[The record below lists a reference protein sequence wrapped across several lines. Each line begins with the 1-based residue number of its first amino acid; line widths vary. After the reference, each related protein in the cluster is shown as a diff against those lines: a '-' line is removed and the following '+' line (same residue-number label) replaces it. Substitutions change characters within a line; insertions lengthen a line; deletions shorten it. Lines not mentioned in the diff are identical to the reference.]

1 MPKFILKKIEVI
13 FPKLATIKN
22 MCLFWD
28 YFSNFITHSK
38 IILFYIDFLTS
49 VFFFL
54 YTNAKWWGYII
65 CKNFWGKKGINTVL
79 NLDSAM
85 VFIVLIY
92 LIKLWLPKRNFAT
105 EL

>member
-1 MPKFILKKIEVI
+1 MPKFILEKIEVI

-49 VFFFL
+49 VFFFNNGGVIL
-54 YTNAKWWGYII
+54 FVKISGAR
-65 CKNFWGKKGINTVL
+65 KG
-79 NLDSAM
+79 
-85 VFIVLIY
+85 
-92 LIKLWLPKRNFAT
+92 
-105 EL
+105 

>member
-28 YFSNFITHSK
+28 YFSNFITHFK

-49 VFFFL
+49 VFFFF
-54 YTNAKWWGYII
+54 YIQMLNGGVI
-65 CKNFWGKKGINTVL
+65 LFVKISGARKG
-79 NLDSAM
+79 
-85 VFIVLIY
+85 
-92 LIKLWLPKRNFAT
+92 
-105 EL
+105 

>member
-1 MPKFILKKIEVI
+1 MPKFILEKIEVI

-49 VFFFL
+49 VIFF
-54 YTNAKWWGYII
+54 YIQMLNGGVI
-65 CKNFWGKKGINTVL
+65 LFVKISRARKG
-79 NLDSAM
+79 
-85 VFIVLIY
+85 
-92 LIKLWLPKRNFAT
+92 
-105 EL
+105 

>member
-1 MPKFILKKIEVI
+1 MPKFILEKIEVI

-38 IILFYIDFLTS
+38 IILCYIDVLTS

>member
-1 MPKFILKKIEVI
+1 MPKFILEKIEVI
-13 FPKLATIKN
+13 FPKLVTIKN

-38 IILFYIDFLTS
+38 IILFILIS
-49 VFFFL
+49 LLQSFFFFH
-54 YTNAKWWGYII
+54 TNAKWWGYII

-85 VFIVLIY
+85 LFIALIY